1 MERDSDGLCSRLTAG
16 LDINSPEFGVSYPK
30 FLGIDAELSLTE
42 GRTLSDAEI
51 ATQQV
56 VVDGMVREALFH
68 IFGQETLENHLDIMP
83 ILRVGLA
90 SHLIHRDS
98 YDGLLKEGHP
108 ESGKLLPDDSPLRS
122 TPLFTNPIMNQ
133 LKKWVHIAMPW
144 EDNYEKYFH
153 KTTGIP
159 PHVVLMAYIKGLQA
173 DMRGVVQAVQ
183 NVPSEVERLLE
194 RRQMAGPLSLESIVN
209 AVENGA
215 VMTGM
220 AANVST
226 LMQLL
231 LTEGGQ
237 LRIDGSRNISGQRH
251 AHNMRLVSQ
260 YRHADGEYRRV
271 PHTWKFPSLPL
282 QNMYIYWHC
291 GDEEGNIPPMK
302 MFETRDVKFLQR
314 GSKKLS
320 EIRCVMKFLDTAATS
335 AGSAPRQHMSHMEAN
350 ACYKSSQ
357 PALCQVIPNDTPT
370 GRKREKYRK
379 LVVGTVY
386 KYISKKN

>member
-1 MERDSDGLCSRLTAG
+1 MDLT
-16 LDINSPEFGVSYPK
+16 LMT
-30 FLGIDAELSLTE
+30 LGCILGGKVHTRGSIL
-42 GRTLSDAEI
+42 GPQL
-51 ATQQV
+51 
-56 VVDGMVREALFH
+56 

-314 GSKKLS
+314 GSKKLRNS
-320 EIRCVMKFLDTAATS
+320 LCDEVSGYSGYICRIGTKTTHV
-335 AGSAPRQHMSHMEAN
+335 SHGGKCLLQE
-350 ACYKSSQ
+350 Q
-357 PALCQVIPNDTPT
+357 PACTLSSNT
-370 GRKREKYRK
+370 K
-379 LVVGTVY
+379 
-386 KYISKKN
+386 